1 MSALWKVQDSDK
13 LLSVSLFDLFPLDKA
28 SPESEYV
35 LEDSQAVAT
44 LGSTPGTIFYHKPTE
59 CFHVSCANGSL
70 LGISA
75 LQFEGKKRVSAK
87 DFHNGYKI
95 RSGVSRFE

>member
-1 MSALWKVQDSDK
+1 MSALWKGQDSDK
-13 LLSVSLFDLFPLDKA
+13 VLSVSLFDLFPVEKA

-35 LEDSQAVAT
+35 LGDNQTVAA
-44 LGSTPGTIFYHKPTE
+44 LGSAPGTIFYHKPTE
-59 CFHVSCANGSL
+59 SFHVSCANGSL

-87 DFHNGYKI
+87 DFFNGYKI
-95 RSGVSRFE
+95 QSGVSRFE